1 MDTMVDLAT
10 TAPIFGASFLA
21 SAVEIVEA
29 FTIVLAVSV
38 VRGVRPAALGTMAAL
53 AVLILAVALFGPLLA
68 AVPVHGLQIVVGV
81 LLLVF
86 GLGWLRKAVLRAG
99 GALALHDEAAT
110 FASETAA
117 LRQEAAAHAQAADW
131 LAGMAAFK
139 AVLLEGTEV
148 VFIVLAVGARP
159 GLLVP
164 AASGAAAACALVL
177 GVGAV
182 LHRPLS
188 KIPENSL
195 KFMVGGLLTGFG
207 VFWTC
212 EGLGA
217 PWPGGDWAI
226 LGLVAAFLLAGL
238 SMAGL
243 VRGGLAKAAA

>member
-1 MDTMVDLAT
+1 MVNLAT
-10 TAPIFGASFLA
+10 AAPIVSASFLA

-38 VRGVRPAALGTMAAL
+38 VRGVRPALLGTVAAL
-53 AVLILAVALFGPLLA
+53 VVLGAAVALLGPMLTSI
-68 AVPVHGLQIVVGV
+68 PVHGLQLVVGL

-110 FASETAA
+110 FTEETED
-117 LRQEAAAHAQAADW
+117 LRRQTNAREAAADW
-131 LAGMAAFK
+131 IAGVAAFK

-159 GLLVP
+159 GLLGP
-164 AASGAAAACALVL
+164 AAAGAAAACAVVL
-177 GVGAV
+177 IAGVLLRA
-182 LHRPLS
+182 PLS
-188 KIPENSL
+188 RVPENSL
-195 KFMVGGLLTGFG
+195 KFVVGSLLTGFG
-207 VFWTC
+207 VFWTA

-226 LGLVAAFLLAGL
+226 LGLVGLYLAAGL
-238 SMAGL
+238 ALSAW
-243 VRGGLAKAAA
+243 VRGRVSARTA